1 MSGLG
6 QRQWPVIAALMSLI
20 LSLAGCG
27 GDLPSASSTSAA
39 AASPEAA
46 STPPLVPIEQF
57 CTGYSIPAGITQ
69 RRLEA
74 PDGALLNS
82 AWLGSGET
90 AAVLLHQGDGNGLCG
105 FLFYA
110 DFLAKRGIKVAL
122 LDFCDYGQSSCLGK
136 PIAEDRSA
144 QVKVIT
150 DAARADGARRV
161 ALVGASLGGAVAVTA
176 ARTTK
181 PDAIVD
187 LSGGAK
193 EEQSD
198 IEADAEYVTMPAM
211 FAFSHSDQ
219 ADLAAVRAELKSM
232 PTKRKVFLTY
242 DDGHGYTLL
251 SDLTSGEFT
260 SLATRV
266 ANWVKSS

>member
-1 MSGLG
+1 
-6 QRQWPVIAALMSLI
+6 
-20 LSLAGCG
+20 
-27 GDLPSASSTSAA
+27 
-39 AASPEAA
+39 
-46 STPPLVPIEQF
+46 VPIEQF

-198 IEADAEYVTMPAM
+198 RGGRRVCDDACDVRVFTQRPGRSGSRSCRIEVNADEEEGFP
-211 FAFSHSDQ
+211 H
-219 ADLAAVRAELKSM
+219 L
-232 PTKRKVFLTY
+232 
-242 DDGHGYTLL
+242 
-251 SDLTSGEFT
+251 
-260 SLATRV
+260 
-266 ANWVKSS
+266 

>member
-1 MSGLG
+1 LFAAGRESPRLG
-6 QRQWPVIAALMSLI
+6 CLELKRWCQVAGGVLGCPYVWP
-20 LSLAGCG
+20 C
-27 GDLPSASSTSAA
+27 
-39 AASPEAA
+39 
-46 STPPLVPIEQF
+46 
-57 CTGYSIPAGITQ
+57 
-69 RRLEA
+69 
-74 PDGALLNS
+74 
-82 AWLGSGET
+82 
-90 AAVLLHQGDGNGLCG
+90 
-105 FLFYA
+105 
-110 DFLAKRGIKVAL
+110 
-122 LDFCDYGQSSCLGK
+122 
-136 PIAEDRSA
+136 
-144 QVKVIT
+144 
-150 DAARADGARRV
+150 V